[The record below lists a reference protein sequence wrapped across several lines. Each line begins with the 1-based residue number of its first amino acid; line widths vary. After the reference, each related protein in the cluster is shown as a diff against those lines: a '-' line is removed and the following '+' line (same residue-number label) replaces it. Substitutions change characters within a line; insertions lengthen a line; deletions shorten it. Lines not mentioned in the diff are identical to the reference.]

1 MKEKDRQMDATVL
14 MQDHEP
20 AVWVGDSYI
29 TGLQF
34 YAYFYNSFGMTLTTP
49 NLIWP
54 QLPLL

>member
-1 MKEKDRQMDATVL
+1 MPFAKL
-14 MQDHEP
+14 GDHEP